1 MKGLVLSYA
10 ILSLLS
16 FNALADAPSFD
27 FIEAG
32 YRNAFKA
39 DDLDGYELNGSF
51 ELGESFYLNTSYLSE
66 GDKSVIHTDSY
77 FFGAGYKRKLSNS
90 SVWFTQ
96 ISYAKVDR
104 EINLLGFESDTTN
117 KGHQLS
123 LGVKTNISEQ
133 WELSAATNFIDINS
147 KDSFVELGA
156 LYHFTENAGIYFKVD
171 SKFEESTYAT
181 GLRIS
186 F

>member
-1 MKGLVLSYA
+1 MKGLVLSFT
-10 ILSLLS
+10 ILSLIS
-16 FNALADAPSFD
+16 FDALADTPSFD

-32 YRNAFKA
+32 YLNPFRT

-51 ELGESFYLNTSYLSE
+51 ELNESFYLNTRYLSE
-66 GDKSVIHTDSY
+66 GDKSVIDTDSY
-77 FFGAGYKRKLSNS
+77 FFGVGYKRKLSNS

-96 ISYAKVDR
+96 INYVKVNS
-104 EINLLGFESDTTN
+104 EINLPEFDRYSTN
-117 KGHQLS
+117 NGYQLS

-133 WELSAATNFIDINS
+133 WELSAVNFLDIDSRASVI
-147 KDSFVELGA
+147 ELGA
-156 LYHFTENAGIYFKVD
+156 LYHFTKNAGLYLKVD
-171 SKFEESTYAT
+171 SEFEQSTFAT